1 MTGARAAPV
10 YPLLH
15 KVIRTNSTSVGHTI
29 QEQKRLESR
38 LPLTRSILFPTSILT
53 MFSLV
58 AYVESSFSHTLRPS
72 KVERQEQSYAGGHRK
87 RHANVTQTHTQ
98 AEPNY
103 SSATQP
109 MRPGQGEAVSPVGR
123 FQEGHEWRTPQ
134 LPQNIRKCRGCGSAK
149 SYSAKHVV

>member
-1 MTGARAAPV
+1 MTGLTVGSTLVTGARAAPV

-98 AEPNY
+98 SRAKLQQCNTAYETRARR
-103 SSATQP
+103 SSITS
-109 MRPGQGEAVSPVGR
+109 RS
-123 FQEGHEWRTPQ
+123 FS
-134 LPQNIRKCRGCGSAK
+134 RGS
-149 SYSAKHVV
+149 